1 MQSKNMRKALTSH
14 CIIFVY
20 MILEICVNPKKKKKN
35 SHGQPGWEVILGENR
50 RMYMY
55 G

>member
-20 MILEICVNPKKKKKN
+20 MILEIGVNPKKN

>member
-20 MILEICVNPKKKKKN
+20 MILEICVNPKKKKKELTWAAWMGGN
-35 SHGQPGWEVILGENR
+35 FRGE
-50 RMYMY
+50 
-55 G
+55 

>member
-20 MILEICVNPKKKKKN
+20 MILEICVNPKKKKELTWAAWMGGN
-35 SHGQPGWEVILGENR
+35 FRGE
-50 RMYMY
+50 
-55 G
+55 